1 MSIEV
6 SRQLRSCRRMKN
18 DLYTKVV
25 LTIIAACLIGLLFR
39 DVPVVTTA
47 RAESGNSPSDPLWV
61 SIAGTAQPIQI
72 TNRPNTQ
79 GNPIPLLV
87 QQVR

>member
-1 MSIEV
+1 
-6 SRQLRSCRRMKN
+6 MKN

-25 LTIIAACLIGLLFR
+25 LTVIAVCLIGLLFR

-47 RAESGNSPSDPLWV
+47 RAGSGNDPGDPLWV
-61 SIAGTAQPIQI
+61 SIAGTAQPIQV
-72 TNRPNTQ
+72 TNRANTQ

-87 QQVR
+87 QQLR